1 MSDIVTSAPASAIYR
16 PAALNYGFSGA
27 GMDLDRCTASIR
39 RGSKSFHI
47 ASLLLPRDTRQAAH
61 ALYAFCRHSDDAV
74 DARGRRADVLER
86 LRERLDRLYAG
97 TPSDHACDRAFARL
111 VETHGIPK
119 AVPVALLDGF
129 EMDMTE
135 RRYRTIAEVKDYAAG
150 VASSVGIMMALVM
163 QTNEPWALA
172 RAADLGLAMQLTNI
186 ARDVGEDLANGRL
199 YLPED
204 WLTEAGVDIAA
215 LRAAPRFT
223 PEIGGVVARLLREAD
238 QHYALAHAGIA
249 ALPADCRHAIRTAAL
264 TYREIGRE
272 IALAGHDSLTRRART
287 SLPASSPSCSPRAG
301 PLPCRR
307 ASWPPPG
314 LRRPIPP
321 SNPSFRQL
329 PATPSPAAHRQRP
342 AKVALTALQPCC
354 STSNVVHTPTGGRSG
369 ARRQRGSRRRHPA
382 MYENYFGLI
391 EALFVFS
398 LVLAFYIWQKRDLAR
413 YDDRKPQDKTPDED
427 EKG

>member
-287 SLPASSPSCSPRAG
+287 SLPRKLAIMLAARRPVALSEGFMAAARLAPPDPSVQSLVQAAAGHAVASSSLPTAG
-301 PLPCRR
+301 EGGLDRFATLLLDLERR
-307 ASWPPPG
+307 AHAN
-314 LRRPIPP
+314 RRPIRRP
-321 SNPSFRQL
+321 STKGI
-329 PATPSPAAHRQRP
+329 AEGA
-342 AKVALTALQPCC
+342 
-354 STSNVVHTPTGGRSG
+354 SG
-369 ARRQRGSRRRHPA
+369 H
-382 MYENYFGLI
+382 
-391 EALFVFS
+391 V
-398 LVLAFYIWQKRDLAR
+398 
-413 YDDRKPQDKTPDED
+413 
-427 EKG
+427 

>member
-1 MSDIVTSAPASAIYR
+1 MSDVVTAPPASAIYR

-27 GMDLDRCTASIR
+27 GTDLDRCSASIR

-47 ASLLLPRDTRQAAH
+47 ASLLLPRGTRQAAH

-111 VETHGIPK
+111 VETHAIPK

-150 VASSVGIMMALVM
+150 VAASVGIMMALVM
-163 QTNEPWALA
+163 DTSEPWALS

-204 WLTEAGVDIAA
+204 WLAEAGVDIAA
-215 LRAAPRFT
+215 FRAAPRFT
-223 PEIGGVVARLLREAD
+223 PEIGAVVARLLSEAD
-238 QHYALAHAGIA
+238 RHYALAHAGIA

-272 IALAGHDSLTRRART
+272 IAGAGYDSLSRRART
-287 SLPASSPSCSPRAG
+287 SLPRKLAIMLA
-301 PLPCRR
+301 
-307 ASWPPPG
+307 A
-314 LRRPIPP
+314 RRP
-321 SNPSFRQL
+321 
-329 PATPSPAAHRQRP
+329 
-342 AKVALTALQPCC
+342 VALPEGLAAAARLAPPDPSVTAL
-354 STSNVVHTPTGGRSG
+354 VAAAAGHSG
-369 ARRQRGSRRRHPA
+369 ARASAPPGGAGGLDRFATLLLDLERRARADRRPVRPA
-382 MYENYFGLI
+382 AGEGAQGGMAGH
-391 EALFVFS
+391 V
-398 LVLAFYIWQKRDLAR
+398 
-413 YDDRKPQDKTPDED
+413 
-427 EKG
+427 

>member
-27 GMDLDRCTASIR
+27 GMDLDRCSASIR

-163 QTNEPWALA
+163 QTNERWALA

-287 SLPASSPSCSPRAG
+287 SLPRKLAIMLAARRPVALSEGFMAAARLAPPDPSVQSLVQAAAGHAVTIGSPPTAGEGGLDRFAS
-301 PLPCRR
+301 LLLDLERR
-307 ASWPPPG
+307 AHAN
-314 LRRPIPP
+314 RRPIRRP
-321 SNPSFRQL
+321 STKGIGEG
-329 PATPSPAAHRQRP
+329 A
-342 AKVALTALQPCC
+342 
-354 STSNVVHTPTGGRSG
+354 SG
-369 ARRQRGSRRRHPA
+369 H
-382 MYENYFGLI
+382 
-391 EALFVFS
+391 V
-398 LVLAFYIWQKRDLAR
+398 
-413 YDDRKPQDKTPDED
+413 
-427 EKG
+427 